1 VPSAATTLL
10 AAVGIALLPPGLAAA
25 QLATTATTVVATP
38 ATSVWQQSVAISA
51 RVTPATATGAVQF
64 QVDGFDHGAPAVLS
78 GGVAVAV
85 SVAGLTVGPH
95 TVAATYLGDGSHGGS
110 AGSTV
115 LVVVQCATASDCP
128 AGRSCAANLCV
139 DPATLEGRSG
149 SLDGCGSAGGAGGGP
164 ALAALLLVLRARRRA
179 R

>member
-1 VPSAATTLL
+1 MPRTASLL
-10 AAVGIALLPPGLAAA
+10 VAAVALALLPPGLAAA
-25 QLATTATTVVATP
+25 QLAATATTVVTTP
-38 ATSVWQQSVAISA
+38 ATSVWQQTVAISA
-51 RVTPATATGAVQF
+51 RVTPATATGGVQF
-64 QVDGFDHGAPAVLS
+64 RLDGFDHGAPALLS
-78 GGVAVAV
+78 GGVAVAP

-95 TVAATYLGDGSHGGS
+95 TVAATYLGDGGHAGS

-128 AGRSCAANLCV
+128 AGRSCAGNLCV

-149 SLDGCGSAGGAGGGP
+149 GLDGCSSTGLAGGAP
-164 ALAALLLVLRARRRA
+164 ALGALLLVLRVRRRS